1 VRIAFFDVDHTL
13 VRGSTA
19 WHCIP
24 LFKQEKIF
32 SYRGLLFLAVAHLRH
47 RLGILDY
54 EDVYKKGIKP
64 FVGLE
69 AERVLKGMEECF
81 RRFVYPHIF
90 VEALQRIEM
99 HKKNKDMVVLLSAS
113 PVYLLQHFKTH
124 IGVDECIGFRQ
135 IIEGG
140 RFIDDF
146 ERPIPYGPNK
156 LKLAMDFANRH
167 GVSLANCA
175 FYTDSSSDLLLLRHV
190 GEPYAVNPNLR
201 LYIEARRHNWQV
213 LRFRKTIGK
222 PLG

>member
-1 VRIAFFDVDHTL
+1 MRIAFFDVDHTL

-19 WHCIP
+19 WHCMP

-32 SYRGLLFLAVAHLRH
+32 SYRGLLFLVVAHLRH

-69 AERVLKGMEECF
+69 AERVFKGMEDCF
-81 RRFVYPHIF
+81 KRFVYPNIF

-113 PVYLLQHFKTH
+113 PLYLLEHFKTH

-135 IIEGG
+135 IIKDG

-156 LKLAMDFANRH
+156 LKLAMDFAIRH

-201 LYIEARRHNWQV
+201 LYIEAKRHNWQV